1 MLNYIHSLR
10 YRITGL
16 TFLLITGTVCSL
28 LLLANLQMQNLF
40 AAYLQMPQMDMGHN
54 EMSFLNSVHESLIW
68 VGLLFIMLGFIA
80 SLLLA
85 RSITRPL
92 QALVRGTEAI
102 RQGKLGIQ
110 VEVDDTSRDE
120 IGQLAG
126 TFNKMS
132 SQLAQMEEMRQ
143 RFLADTAHELRTP
156 LAILSGNLE
165 NMLSGVSKP
174 SLERLFSMQE
184 EVMRLSRLVEN
195 LLDLSLA
202 RLHKLP
208 LDKKP
213 VDMNQLIMRALDM
226 FQPLLEEH
234 ELTTEAELARDLPQV
249 LVDRDRI
256 NQVIYNLIS
265 NAIRYSPARG
275 RLLLRTSMESQSGR
289 SWLVA
294 KVSDSGSGIKEADL
308 PHVFDYFYRGDA
320 ARSRTDG
327 GTGIG
332 LSLVKYYCEAHDG
345 RVEVGNNSEG
355 GACFSIWLPVKVAG
369 LAGPESG

>member
-1 MLNYIHSLR
+1 M
-10 YRITGL
+10 
-16 TFLLITGTVCSL
+16 
-28 LLLANLQMQNLF
+28 
-40 AAYLQMPQMDMGHN
+40 
-54 EMSFLNSVHESLIW
+54 
-68 VGLLFIMLGFIA
+68 
-80 SLLLA
+80 
-85 RSITRPL
+85 

-110 VEVDDTSRDE
+110 VEVDDTSGDE

-213 VDMNQLIMRALDM
+213 VD
-226 FQPLLEEH
+226 
-234 ELTTEAELARDLPQV
+234 
-249 LVDRDRI
+249 
-256 NQVIYNLIS
+256 
-265 NAIRYSPARG
+265 
-275 RLLLRTSMESQSGR
+275 
-289 SWLVA
+289 
-294 KVSDSGSGIKEADL
+294 
-308 PHVFDYFYRGDA
+308 
-320 ARSRTDG
+320 
-327 GTGIG
+327 
-332 LSLVKYYCEAHDG
+332 
-345 RVEVGNNSEG
+345 
-355 GACFSIWLPVKVAG
+355 
-369 LAGPESG
+369 